1 MTNFL
6 SRHFNLEKVS
16 ESIYAAIA
24 KDGGGAIGN
33 AGFIDLG
40 DKTIVFDTFNTQQ
53 AAEDL
58 RNIAESITNKP
69 VSWVIN
75 SHFHADHT
83 RGNQVFKDCNIVS
96 SQTTLQQMKENHPER
111 IAEQKAD
118 IDGLKKYIESL
129 TKQNEGTNDI
139 QKKNEINFL
148 KEIEISLSNLE
159 LVLPQFTFTN
169 EFTIIGTKR
178 TARVMTLGGAHS
190 PCDAFLY
197 LPEDKIIFMA
207 DLLFVGMHPSFF
219 SYSNPTQWV
228 NILHEVKN
236 LPIQKAIP
244 GHGPIGT
251 KEDIDTLINYI
262 NEMKK
267 LSKQNVNTEEVSIL
281 DEYKG
286 WATVNVDV
294 RELIIRNL
302 NVLKELKEEY
312 QLAFFKKINGN
323 RGSLVMKRIC
333 IQCQT
338 EMIEDCKVT
347 VEGDLAG
354 IKISQKRKGLFN
366 NVSAKTKAL

>member
-1 MTNFL
+1 MTTFF

-16 ESIYAAIA
+16 EGIYVAIA

-75 SHFHADHT
+75 SHFHGDHI
-83 RGNQVFKDCNIVS
+83 RGNQVFIDCNIVS
-96 SQTTLQQMKENHPER
+96 SQTTLQQIKENHPER

-129 TKQNEGTNDI
+129 TKQHEGSNDI

-148 KEIEISLSNLE
+148 KEIEISLPHLE

-178 TARVMTLGGAHS
+178 TARVMTLGCAHS
-190 PCDAFLY
+190 PCDSFLY

-228 NILHEVKN
+228 HILDEVKN
-236 LPIQKAIP
+236 FKIQKAIP
-244 GHGPIGT
+244 GHGPVGT
-251 KEDIDTLINYI
+251 KEDIDKLINYI
-262 NEMKK
+262 NALTI
-267 LSKQNVNTEEVSIL
+267 LSKQHMSTEDASIP
-281 DEYKG
+281 DEYKD
-286 WATVNVDV
+286 WATVNVDA
-294 RELIIRNL
+294 RELFIRNL
-302 NVLKELKEEY
+302 NMLKEL
-312 QLAFFKKINGN
+312 
-323 RGSLVMKRIC
+323 
-333 IQCQT
+333 
-338 EMIEDCKVT
+338 
-347 VEGDLAG
+347 
-354 IKISQKRKGLFN
+354 
-366 NVSAKTKAL
+366 